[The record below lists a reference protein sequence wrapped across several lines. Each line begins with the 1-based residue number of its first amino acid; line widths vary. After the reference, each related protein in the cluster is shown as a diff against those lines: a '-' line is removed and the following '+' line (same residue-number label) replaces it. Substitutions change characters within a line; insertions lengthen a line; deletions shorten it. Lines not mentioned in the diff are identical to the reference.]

1 MKSFSKFF
9 YIFIFLIF
17 NFMLT
22 ELHAESWP
30 ADDLFNSCKIVTYSI
45 DNYIESQNPSDQKSM
60 ISSITNFEGSITKFN
75 ESSEGKQLRQT
86 NRDLRVCIDRIHA
99 ISKNVAQS
107 QTCSKTDYE
116 FIRREAITLQTF
128 RSKTLEQAFS
138 EINKNKKNL
147 KILLLII
154 IGVVA
159 STILTVIFFKIRIHN
174 SSKFT
179 KKILETQEQ
188 ERIKIARELHDTVAQ
203 QLKSLQFEADA
214 SKNPKLA
221 EISGESIKQIRAICY
236 NLMPPDFNLVDSKD
250 RFIHSIGFMCDQF
263 TQKTGIKCSFV
274 ADENLE
280 INAEPETLLNLFR
293 IIQEALTN
301 IENHSQAQKSSVIL
315 RRGKENSL
323 IIIISDD
330 GIGIDKTVLSGKE
343 NHFGLKSM
351 RTRAEFIGA
360 SFNITSEKDDGTKI
374 RIEL

>member
-1 MKSFSKFF
+1 MKLFSKLF
-9 YIFIFLIF
+9 YILSFLTFSFI
-17 NFMLT
+17 LT
-22 ELHAESWP
+22 ELQAESWP
-30 ADDLFNSCKIVTYSI
+30 VDDLFNKCKAVTYSI
-45 DNYIESQNPSDQKSM
+45 DNYIETQSPSNQKSM
-60 ISSITNFEGSITKFN
+60 ISSITNFEESITKFN
-75 ESSEGKQLRQT
+75 ESSEGKKLKQL

-99 ISKNVAQS
+99 ISKNVSQS
-107 QTCSKTDYE
+107 QSCSKSDYE

-128 RSKTLEQAFS
+128 RTKTLEQAFS
-138 EINKNKKNL
+138 EINKGKKNL
-147 KILLLII
+147 KILLFII
-154 IGVVA
+154 ITLVA
-159 STILTVIFFKIRIHN
+159 VTILTVIFFKIRIHN

-214 SKNPKLA
+214 SKNSKIS

-301 IENHSQAQKSSVIL
+301 IENHSKAKKSSVIL

-323 IIIISDD
+323 VIIISDD

-360 SFNITSEKDDGTKI
+360 TFSIASEKDDGTRI